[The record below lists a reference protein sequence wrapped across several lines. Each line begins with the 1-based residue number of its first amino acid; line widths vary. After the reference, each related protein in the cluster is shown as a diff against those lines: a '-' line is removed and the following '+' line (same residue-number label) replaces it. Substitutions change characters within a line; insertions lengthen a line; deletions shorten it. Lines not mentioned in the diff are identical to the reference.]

1 MRELILV
8 PVVTSCYSI
17 SIPGFFNFNIVR
29 LCSFLYIPSLK
40 NGTDKI
46 FFFLNIIINLFL
58 KDKKHNSP

>member
-17 SIPGFFNFNIVR
+17 SIPGFFNFNIVGLFFFSNNIVG

-46 FFFLNIIINLFL
+46 FF
-58 KDKKHNSP
+58 S